1 MKLYKIS
8 KLLFTLT
15 ILNTTAPVNA
25 ALNYSVSFDDPSA
38 TYSEFYSD
46 IRSNV
51 LAAGA
56 AWDTFIVGNAD
67 LEVQISFS
75 SSVATA
81 NGASL
86 TSSFVS
92 DQVSY
97 EVWEQGAAG
106 EINTGIDPNGS
117 TPDIGFTIGTDYLI
131 NELWFDSDPFSRTS
145 TIANGRTDAVSVFLH
160 EFGHA
165 FAFNGW
171 RDPNDG
177 SIDDVHSTF
186 DENVIFN
193 GTDLL
198 FTGANAMNVA
208 GEGIALTLGNYGHL
222 GNDTGLGVDLI
233 SDLMNGVV
241 FDRETRYDISALDL
255 AILADSGLTV
265 VPVPAAFWLFSTGL
279 IGLVSLNRRKDT
291 L

>member
-1 MKLYKIS
+1 MKRNNIS
-8 KLLFTLT
+8 ALLLSIT
-15 ILNTTAPVNA
+15 ILSTTTPANA
-25 ALNYSVSFDDPSA
+25 ALNYTVNFDDPSA
-38 TYSEFYSD
+38 TYSEYYDD

-56 AWDTFIVGNAD
+56 AWSSYIVGNAS
-67 LEVQISFS
+67 LEVQIGFS
-75 SSVATA
+75 SSVSTA

-92 DQVSY
+92 SQGSY
-97 EVWEQGAAG
+97 NVWEQGAAG

-117 TPDIGFTIGTDYLI
+117 DADIGFTIGTDYLV
-131 NELWFDSDPFSRTS
+131 NELWLDTDPFNRTS
-145 TIANGRTDAVSVFLH
+145 TIASGRTDAVSVFLH

-177 SIDDVHSTF
+177 SIGVDHSTF

-198 FTGANAMNVA
+198 FEGANAKNV
-208 GEGIALTLGNYGHL
+208 ALTLGNYGHL

-241 FDRETRYDISALDL
+241 FDRETRYEISALDL

-265 VPVPAAFWLFSTGL
+265 VPMPAAFWLFGTGL
-279 IGLVSLNRRKDT
+279 ISLVSLKRRY
-291 L
+291 